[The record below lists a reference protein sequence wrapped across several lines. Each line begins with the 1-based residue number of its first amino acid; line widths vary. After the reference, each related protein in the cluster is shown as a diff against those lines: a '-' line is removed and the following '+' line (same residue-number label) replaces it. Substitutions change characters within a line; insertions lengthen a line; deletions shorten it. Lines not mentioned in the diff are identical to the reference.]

1 MSGSVYDELKER
13 GFVAQVSDEAAVRKM
28 LGEKTVTFYVG
39 FDSTAMSLH
48 AGSLVPV
55 MAMVHLRRAGH
66 RAIAVVG
73 GGTTMVGDPSGKTEM
88 RQMLDEATI
97 RAQGQALHFQLARYL
112 HFDGKTA
119 IAVDNADWLL
129 PLNYIAFLR
138 DIGRHFSVNR
148 MLAAE
153 AYKLRLEKG
162 LSFIEF
168 NYMLLQAYDYLTLF
182 KNYGCTLQMGGDD
195 QWGNILAGVDL
206 IRRVEGATVE
216 ALTFPLLTT
225 ASGAKMG
232 KTAQGA
238 VWLDGEQFKPYDFYQ
253 YWVNT
258 DDRDV
263 GRFLRLFTLLPLE
276 EIKRLEALEG
286 SETNEAKKI
295 LAFEATKITH
305 GEKAAEEARAASSA
319 AFGST
324 VALTGV
330 QAAGTVGTV
339 DAKSSITGDAT
350 LLPTTAVARARLEAG
365 IPPAELFTEV
375 GLTPSRKEAK
385 RLISQGGL
393 YVNEERL
400 DSPECLV
407 TLKDI
412 GPDGGLLLKAG
423 KKKVHRVV
431 PC

>member
-1 MSGSVYDELKER
+1 MSGPIYDELKER
-13 GFVAQVSDEAAVRKM
+13 GFVAQVSDEAAVRQM
-28 LGEKTVTFYVG
+28 LDGKPVTFYVG
-39 FDSTAMSLH
+39 FDSTASSLH
-48 AGSLVPV
+48 AGSLVPI

-73 GGTTMVGDPSGKTEM
+73 SGTTMVGDPSGRTEM
-88 RQMLDEATI
+88 RQMLDERTI
-97 RAQGQALHFQLARYL
+97 RAQGQAILIQLARYL
-112 HFDGKTA
+112 RFDGKTA

-129 PLNYIAFLR
+129 PLKYVEFLR

-168 NYMLLQAYDYLTLF
+168 NYQLLQAYDYLTLF
-182 KNYGCTLQMGGDD
+182 RDYGCTLQMGGDD

-206 IRRVEGATVE
+206 IRRVEGGTVE

-238 VWLDGEQFKPYDFYQ
+238 VWLDPGLFKPYDFYQ
-253 YWVNT
+253 YWVDC

-276 EIKRLEALEG
+276 EIRRLETLKDNG
-286 SETNEAKKI
+286 INEAKRI
-295 LAFEATKITH
+295 LAYEATKITH
-305 GEKAAEEARAASSA
+305 GEKAADEAKAGSAA
-319 AFGST
+319 AFGGKVAELKGTTGGKAGVVGDIT
-324 VALTGV
+324 V
-330 QAAGTVGTV
+330 
-339 DAKSSITGDAT
+339 
-350 LLPTTAVARARLEAG
+350 LPTTTLALARLEAG
-365 IPPAELFTEV
+365 ISPPELFTEV

-385 RLISQGGL
+385 RLIEQGGL
-393 YVNEERL
+393 YVNDERIDSL
-400 DSPECLV
+400 DRLL
-407 TLKDI
+407 TLNDV
-412 GPDGGLLLKAG
+412 GPNGMLLKAG
-423 KKKVHRVV
+423 KKKVHRIVIG
-431 PC
+431 